1 MEKKTLLIINSIIL
15 SIIILIMVGV
25 LVSEAVYEHRVRNHY
40 INETNISIQ
49 FDDNSKKFDPA
60 KPTLLLIHTQRCGL
74 CVRFLPIFNKASKK
88 YKDKYNFVALEGNDP
103 RNYTL
108 VQDNVTELPMVY
120 IYDTSIGNKIHI
132 PSTMLGDEE
141 HFFFEL
147 DRYLHFRSLLNLEQ
161 AVKDHQEAIAKTQK
175 K

>member
-1 MEKKTLLIINSIIL
+1 
-15 SIIILIMVGV
+15 
-25 LVSEAVYEHRVRNHY
+25 
-40 INETNISIQ
+40 
-49 FDDNSKKFDPA
+49 
-60 KPTLLLIHTQRCGL
+60 
-74 CVRFLPIFNKASKK
+74 
-88 YKDKYNFVALEGNDP
+88 
-103 RNYTL
+103 
-108 VQDNVTELPMVY
+108 MVY

-161 AVKDHQEAIAKTQK
+161 AVKDHQEALAKIQK

>member
-1 MEKKTLLIINSIIL
+1 MEIANL
-15 SIIILIMVGV
+15 SVCLP
-25 LVSEAVYEHRVRNHY
+25 VYYGAKIKDV
-40 INETNISIQ
+40 ETCLDSLYSMCENI
-49 FDDNSKKFDPA
+49 D
-60 KPTLLLIHTQRCGL
+60 
-74 CVRFLPIFNKASKK
+74 KK

-161 AVKDHQEAIAKTQK
+161 AVKDHQEAIAKIQK

>member
-1 MEKKTLLIINSIIL
+1 MEKKTLLVINSIIL
-15 SIIILIMVGV
+15 GIIVLIIVGV
-25 LVSEAVYEHRVRNHY
+25 LISEAVYEYRVRNHY

-49 FDDNSKKFDPA
+49 FDDNNKKFDPS
-60 KPTLLLIHTQRCGL
+60 KPTVLLIHTERCGL
-74 CVRFLPIFNKASKK
+74 CVRFLPLFNKASKV

-132 PSTMLGDEE
+132 PSTMLGDEQ

-161 AVKDHQEAIAKTQK
+161 AVKDQQEALAKTQK

>member
-1 MEKKTLLIINSIIL
+1 MITSSQRGIFYGKENFINNKFNNFK
-15 SIIILIMVGV
+15 
-25 LVSEAVYEHRVRNHY
+25 HNR
-40 INETNISIQ
+40 INYGRRFSFRSCLWIQ
-49 FDDNSKKFDPA
+49 FDDKSKKFDPA

-74 CVRFLPIFNKASKK
+74 CVRFLPLFNKASKK

-161 AVKDHQEAIAKTQK
+161 AVKDHQEAIAKIQK